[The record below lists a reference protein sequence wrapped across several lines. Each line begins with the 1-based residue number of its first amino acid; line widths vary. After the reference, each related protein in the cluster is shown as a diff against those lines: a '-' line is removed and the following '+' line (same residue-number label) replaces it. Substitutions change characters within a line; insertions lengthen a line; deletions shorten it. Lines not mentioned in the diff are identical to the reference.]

1 MSSDISPQASPS
13 LNDRIPLN
21 IVTGSLGSGK
31 TTLLAHLLRDGI
43 DGLRPAVLI
52 NELGTVS
59 VDGAILD
66 GLGSEITEL
75 ASGCLCC
82 MYSDDLRSV
91 VRNALAAKPDLLIIE
106 TSGAAYPD
114 PLLYSL
120 LELGLTIDAIITVVD
135 TLNLD
140 THWLAS
146 DTCIAQIQ
154 AADVVLLN
162 KIDLAPASRVAAA
175 EARVREVSS
184 TALILHTAQAQVDPH
199 LLFGTAFPRTG
210 QELDEYR
217 RRVAAGIGRHH
228 LEDDNLQSLVLRTS
242 SPVDRK
248 AIRAFIRALPP
259 RVFRVKGILAVA
271 DSSNPELLSVVCGRG
286 RLFSGLPRSDR
297 AEIGAVVAIGRGIA
311 DDGPTLQAALDRCCA
326 NQHTERGE

>member
-1 MSSDISPQASPS
+1 MSSPSHHIAAPS
-13 LNDRIPLN
+13 LEERIPLN

-31 TTLLAHLLRDGI
+31 TTLLSHLLSNGI

-52 NELGTVS
+52 NELGAVS

-82 MYSDDLRSV
+82 MYSDDLRAV
-91 VRNALAAKPDLLIIE
+91 VINALNAKPDLLIIE

-135 TLNLD
+135 ALNLN
-140 THWLAS
+140 THWSAS
-146 DTCIAQIQ
+146 DTCVAQIH

-162 KIDLAPASRVAAA
+162 KIDLAPATLVDSA
-175 EARVREVSS
+175 EARIREVSS
-184 TALILHTAQAQVDPH
+184 TALILRTVQAEADPH

-210 QELDEYR
+210 RELADYR
-217 RRVAAGIGRHH
+217 RRVDAGIGHRH
-228 LEDDNLQSLVLRTS
+228 LEDENLQSMVLRAAG
-242 SPVDRK
+242 PVERQ
-248 AIRAFIRALPP
+248 AIRSFIRALPS
-259 RVFRVKGILAVA
+259 RVFRVKGILAVKG
-271 DSSNPELLSVVCGRG
+271 SKNPELLSVVCGRG
-286 RLFSGLPRSDR
+286 RLFSGLPPSSR
-297 AEIGAVVAIGRGIA
+297 AELGAVVVIGKGIA
-311 DDGPTLQAALDRCCA
+311 GDQPALQAALDRCVL
-326 NQHTERGE
+326 